1 MKKHGPKK
9 DKINNSI
16 DKGKNK
22 DRTTKGIMEENIF
35 LKYFLTVKKCWQNV
49 LFQSEQL
56 DQSVDYGF
64 IQILLMPE

>member
-22 DRTTKGIMEENIF
+22 DRTTKDIMEENIF
-35 LKYFLTVKKCWQNV
+35 LKYFLTVKKCW
-49 LFQSEQL
+49 
-56 DQSVDYGF
+56 
-64 IQILLMPE
+64 